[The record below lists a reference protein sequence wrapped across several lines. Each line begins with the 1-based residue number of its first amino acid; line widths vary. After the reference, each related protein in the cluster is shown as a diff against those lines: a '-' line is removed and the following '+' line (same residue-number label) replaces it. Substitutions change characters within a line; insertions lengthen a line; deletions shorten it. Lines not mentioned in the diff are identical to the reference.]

1 MCKGLGETGR
11 QPENG
16 ASIAGGAAASE
27 RCVLLTWG
35 QQGTSAAVSQGNTV
49 ARRNDLRRTG
59 MASDNVQRR
68 GSLVAIPQLCC
79 NKWQC
84 DPVLC

>member
-1 MCKGLGETGR
+1 MCKGLGETAR

-27 RCVLLTWG
+27 RCVLLSVG
-35 QQGTSAAVSQGNTV
+35 QQGTFGVVSQGNTV
-49 ARRNDLRRTG
+49 ARGNDLRRTG

-68 GSLVAIPQLCC
+68 GSLVAIPQLSC